1 MHALGIII
9 FIGVIALGLWRVW
22 RFYTADATSTKPTNA
37 PDLRNFA
44 PPASAGR
51 DQDAS
56 DAGERS

>member
-9 FIGVIALGLWRVW
+9 FIGVIALGL
-22 RFYTADATSTKPTNA
+22 FYTADSTSTKPTNA